1 MLSSIKNRKVLE
13 ETEIYGVDKICSE
26 TLFTLFLKLTFL
38 IAIPLLSICIYKQIN
53 WGIIFFSLNGSYLL
67 YM

>member
-1 MLSSIKNRKVLE
+1 MLSSIKNRMVLE
-13 ETEIYGVDKICSE
+13 ETEIYGVDKTCSE

-53 WGIIFFSLNGSYLL
+53 
-67 YM
+67 